1 MFLAK
6 EIFIKP
12 IKLKYS
18 VCGMWAVY
26 GGKKK
31 ISIVFSSRCTFPQ
44 IGITFPQEK
53 SYVSANLYITFPLIS
68 PIVSQIKLPVAPAHQ
83 RGCGSRT

>member
-18 VCGMWAVY
+18 VCWMWAVY
-26 GGKKK
+26 GKKK
-31 ISIVFSSRCTFPQ
+31 RKLVLSSHHV
-44 IGITFPQEK
+44 GL
-53 SYVSANLYITFPLIS
+53 LY
-68 PIVSQIKLPVAPAHQ
+68 K
-83 RGCGSRT
+83 

>member
-1 MFLAK
+1 
-6 EIFIKP
+6 
-12 IKLKYS
+12 
-18 VCGMWAVY
+18 MWAVY
-26 GGKKK
+26 GEKKK

-68 PIVSQIKLPVAPAHQ
+68 PIVSQIKLPVAPCSPTGMWKYDLEQDNVYLYKSQH
-83 RGCGSRT
+83 

>member
-1 MFLAK
+1 
-6 EIFIKP
+6 
-12 IKLKYS
+12 
-18 VCGMWAVY
+18 MWAVY
-26 GGKKK
+26 GEKKK

-68 PIVSQIKLPVAPAHQ
+68 PIASQIKLPVVP
-83 RGCGSRT
+83 CSPTVMWK

>member
-1 MFLAK
+1 MLNVGSIRGK
-6 EIFIKP
+6 
-12 IKLKYS
+12 
-18 VCGMWAVY
+18 
-26 GGKKK
+26 KKK

-68 PIVSQIKLPVAPAHQ
+68 PIVSQIKLPVAPCSPT
-83 RGCGSRT
+83 GMWK